1 MSTRHGRL
9 MRAATCVL
17 LTAVAVVWSD
27 TSGALGGFSVSTT
40 NSANTAGTGNLA
52 YTHTYQSTSCMLP
65 GPQATPK
72 LCTGSIAPTA
82 ATLASPATVS
92 ATDSITNNGTI
103 PASGLTQQVSAPSC
117 GTVQLANT
125 KNNGNP
131 MLPRY
136 GTTFSPT
143 SVPMTG
149 SGAITFDGQNPGGY
163 AAGVVSQAQPNPVIS
178 LGATYGLGIWFKT
191 TSTAGGPLFG
201 IGTSP
206 TNATGGND
214 RILYMRANG
223 TLSFIQNTGGATT
236 TTTNPYNDGTW
247 HFAYVTMSAVSILF
261 VGVTST
267 TTIYVDGATAGSGG
281 GLLVGYSSD
290 TGYWHIGWSPGS
302 VTGLSTS
309 YFAGSLSNFVVF
321 DTSPAPNPPAT
332 NPTNQSVFDTWASA
346 ATEQWKL
353 DDTGTSTYTA
363 AQPVI
368 GTTSPCTMVDITW
381 GFTGPTSCAVAPQSE
396 TAACTDTTTKL
407 SAFANGVWQT
417 VQGPP
422 PGGTQTSTISTSRDL
437 TYNPYVSGLHLY
449 APLSFRVQTNPVS
462 PWSVT
467 FTWPDAST
475 AFIA

>member
-17 LTAVAVVWSD
+17 LAAVAVVWSD

-40 NSANTAGTGNLA
+40 NSANTAGSGSLS
-52 YTHTYQSTSCMLP
+52 YTHTYQATSCTSVA
-65 GPQATPK
+65 GQSTTPP
-72 LCTGSIAPTA
+72 CTGSIAPTT

-103 PASGLTQQVSAPSC
+103 PASSLTQQVRAASC
-117 GTVQLANT
+117 GVVKLDNG
-125 KNNGNP
+125 KNSGNP

-143 SVPMTG
+143 SIPMTG

-163 AAGVVSQAQPNPVIS
+163 AAGVVSQAQPNPAIS

-191 TSTAGGPLFG
+191 AGTAGGPLFG
-201 IGTSP
+201 IGTSS

-214 RILYMRANG
+214 RILYMNTNG
-223 TLSFIQNTGGATT
+223 TLSFIQNTGVATT
-236 TTTNPYNDGTW
+236 TTTTSYNDGTW

-261 VGVTST
+261 LGLMST

-290 TGYWHIGWSPGS
+290 TGYWHVGWSPVSGVS
-302 VTGLSTS
+302 P

-321 DTSPAPNPPAT
+321 NNSGAPDA
-332 NPTNQSVFDTWASA
+332 PTTAQRASQSAFNGWASS
-346 ATEQWKL
+346 ATEQWIL
-353 DDTGTSTYTA
+353 NDSGTTTYSGTLPDGTSA
-363 AQPVI
+363 S
-368 GTTSPCTMVDITW
+368 SPCTKVDVTW
-381 GFTGPTSCAVAPQSE
+381 SFTNPPSSFASSLATLASGWQNIASLAPGATE
-396 TAACTDTTTKL
+396 TGTV
-407 SAFANGVWQT
+407 SASR
-417 VQGPP
+417 
-422 PGGTQTSTISTSRDL
+422 GTAYLATNYL
-437 TYNPYVSGLHLY
+437 PGLHLY
-449 APLSFRVQTNPVS
+449 APLSFRVQTNPAS
-462 PWSVT
+462 LWSVT
-467 FTWPDAST
+467 FTWPDAAA

>member
-40 NSANTAGTGNLA
+40 NSANTAGSGSLS
-52 YTHTYQSTSCMLP
+52 YTHTYQATSCTSVA
-65 GPQATPK
+65 GQSTTPP
-72 LCTGSIAPTA
+72 CTGSIAPTA

-103 PASGLTQQVSAPSC
+103 PASSLTQQVRAASC
-117 GTVQLANT
+117 GVVKLDNA
-125 KNNGNP
+125 KNSGNP
-131 MLPRY
+131 LLPRY

-178 LGATYGLGIWFKT
+178 LGVTYDLGSLGIWFKT
-191 TSTAGGPLFG
+191 ASTAGGPLFG
-201 IGTSP
+201 IGTSS

-214 RILYMRANG
+214 RILYMNTNG
-223 TLSFIQNTGGATT
+223 TLSFIQNTNGNTT
-236 TTTNPYNDGTW
+236 TTTNSYNDGTW
-247 HFAYVTMSAVSILF
+247 HFAYVTMSEVNILT
-261 VGVTST
+261 VGLTST

-281 GLLVGYSSD
+281 GLLVGYSPD

-321 DTSPAPNPPAT
+321 NNGGAPAA
-332 NPTNQSVFDTWASA
+332 PTAPQRASQSAFNGWASS
-346 ATEQWKL
+346 ATEQWIL
-353 DDTGTSTYTA
+353 NDSGTTTYSGTLPDGTSA
-363 AQPVI
+363 S
-368 GTTSPCTMVDITW
+368 SPCTKVDVTW
-381 GFTGPTSCAVAPQSE
+381 SFTNPPSSFAGSLATLASGWQNIASLAPGAIE
-396 TAACTDTTTKL
+396 TGTV
-407 SAFANGVWQT
+407 SASR
-417 VQGPP
+417 
-422 PGGTQTSTISTSRDL
+422 GTAYTATNYL
-437 TYNPYVSGLHLY
+437 PGLHLY
-449 APLSFRVQTNPVS
+449 APLSFRVQTNPAS
-462 PWSVT
+462 LWSVT
-467 FTWPDAST
+467 FTWPDVAT